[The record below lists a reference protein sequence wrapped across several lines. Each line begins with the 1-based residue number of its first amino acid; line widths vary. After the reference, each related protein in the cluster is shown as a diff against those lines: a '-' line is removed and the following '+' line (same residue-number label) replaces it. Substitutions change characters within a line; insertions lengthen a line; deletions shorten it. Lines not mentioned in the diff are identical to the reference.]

1 MKTAKNNNWLL
12 DGFFNGLQKLSIPI
26 FGLVSTMILAKD
38 ALSVEE
44 MGVWSLFLVVTS
56 FVELIRQALVKTSM
70 IKYVNHAG
78 PEDQKYILSS
88 ALFLN
93 IIVTISIIIVL
104 LFTAVPIANIQASP
118 ALESMLY
125 IFLGGMLLLI
135 PFSHF
140 EWIMYSKSQ
149 FRGLFWTYF
158 FRQGI
163 SLLLLILFLLFNDK
177 ITLNQLVIFYCIGI
191 AAGIGVS
198 YIYVANHL
206 EKVFLLTW
214 EWTNKLWHFG
224 KYVFGSGLSTLVFAN
239 AAQMMMA
246 PMLGTTIFNALQ
258 GVSARVVNLTDMP
271 SQVLSDLLFPKS
283 AKKEN
288 AENKELIKYYYEKTV
303 GATLCFTIPMILFII
318 LFPKFIILF
327 ISGPEY
333 LVAVPFL
340 QLLSV
345 TGIFLAFLKQ
355 YGVIIDSTGKPKVNF
370 ITITII
376 AFIYVVF
383 TYIGIKNYGFI
394 GAAYALIA
402 AHVVGFIMTQI
413 ILYKFFGIQ
422 FMNCFKQAFLFYP
435 ELTKM
440 IFDKAQWKKN

>member
-1 MKTAKNNNWLL
+1 
-12 DGFFNGLQKLSIPI
+12 
-26 FGLVSTMILAKD
+26 
-38 ALSVEE
+38 
-44 MGVWSLFLVVTS
+44 
-56 FVELIRQALVKTSM
+56 
-70 IKYVNHAG
+70 
-78 PEDQKYILSS
+78 
-88 ALFLN
+88 
-93 IIVTISIIIVL
+93 
-104 LFTAVPIANIQASP
+104 
-118 ALESMLY
+118 
-125 IFLGGMLLLI
+125 
-135 PFSHF
+135 
-140 EWIMYSKSQ
+140 MYSKSQ

-163 SLLLLILFLLFNDK
+163 SLLLLILFLLFDDK
-177 ITLNQLVIFYCIGI
+177 ITLNHLVIFYCIGI

-413 ILYKFFGIQ
+413 ILYKFFGIR

>member
-413 ILYKFFGIQ
+413 ILYKFFGIR